1 MKTTRISLLIAFMLS
16 TVFLTSAF
24 AAAPQKVAIV
34 PFVNSTTESR
44 DFVATTVSD
53 KFNEKFN
60 NENYVVIPEAEVT
73 AALANSGYDPK
84 NLELADKS
92 VLASVARQTGAD
104 VVVAMDI
111 ESLKN
116 WRSYGLFFFVYTS
129 STAKSD
135 VKLQFHTYTADNGRY
150 TSFESV
156 ALGKNA
162 AYFFPIM
169 RSGMSRAISDG
180 VSQAMDAGFAKF
192 SF

>member
-1 MKTTRISLLIAFMLS
+1 MKTTRITLLVVFMLC

-24 AAAPQKVAIV
+24 AAQKVAIV
-34 PFVNSTTESR
+34 PFVNSTTETR
-44 DFVATTVSD
+44 EIVATTVSD

-60 NENYVVIPEAEVT
+60 NENYVIVPEAEVT
-73 AALANSGYDPK
+73 AALATAGYDPK

-104 VVVAMDI
+104 VVIAMDI
-111 ESLKN
+111 ESFKN
-116 WRSYGLFFFVYTS
+116 WRSYGLWWFVYTS

-135 VKLQFHTYTADNGRY
+135 VKLQFHTYNADNGRY
-150 TSFESV
+150 ASFESV

-162 AYFFPIM
+162 AYFYPIFN
-169 RSGMSRAISDG
+169 SGMSRAIADG
-180 VSQAMDAGFAKF
+180 VSQAMDAGFANF